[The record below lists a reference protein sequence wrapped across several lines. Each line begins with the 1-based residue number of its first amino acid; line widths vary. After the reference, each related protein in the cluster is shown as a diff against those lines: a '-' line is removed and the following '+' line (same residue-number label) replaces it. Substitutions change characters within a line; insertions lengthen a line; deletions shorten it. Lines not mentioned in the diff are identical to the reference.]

1 MQAGRMGWDMWVV
14 CMCAHMAKAETTV
27 GGRHAGVTSC
37 THTRT
42 NTLVNPPSKS
52 QLCSVITLNL
62 CFLLLIAC
70 TFQVKHDANTYYEVT
85 MQCPVIREQS
95 LVGH

>member
-1 MQAGRMGWDMWVV
+1 MGYVGCV
-14 CMCAHMAKAETTV
+14 HVFANMAKAETTA

-37 THTRT
+37 TRTHT

-62 CFLLLIAC
+62 YFLLLIAC
-70 TFQVKHDANTYYEVT
+70 TIQVKHHANTYYEETV
-85 MQCPVIREQS
+85 QCPVIRDQS
-95 LVGH
+95 LVRH